1 VAGKRGLK
9 EEEEFLKEAESALG
23 GVLPAEYSPHL
34 RDLCRGTVRGG
45 DLRSFAT
52 PREWAEWLSCCTVLL
67 DEKDY
72 LSATVHAL
80 ERAPG
85 YAATDYGTARRRD
98 LGQRWTDAIRGFLG
112 EIAFAKWLRQRWGR
126 SAELDYSA
134 GPLQQFLL
142 TDIKEVNGRR
152 PKLSLSIKATK
163 LGGIWLDIPGAQI
176 EHSDIFVLVR
186 VGTTPEHFVAFLKKI
201 SAIGD
206 KILRRALD
214 LKVISEEDFKRIWE
228 AVPEFSTVPAY
239 IAGFFDKREHQ
250 PKLEDRSAVLCVGG
264 RMGRK
269 VFKITEFMGFWNPKE
284 NAYLEKVLQIL
295 REQRR
300 PVPEGAKVEFEGID
314 EFSRELHFIVSSGL
328 LRRRLE
334 EWQKVLAEL

>member
-1 VAGKRGLK
+1 VVREKGLK
-9 EEEEFLKEAESALG
+9 EEEELLKEAESALG
-23 GVLPAEYSPHL
+23 RVLPAEYSRYL
-34 RDLCRGTVRGG
+34 KDLCRSAVRGG

-52 PREWAEWLSCCTVLL
+52 SREWTEWLSHCTVLL

-98 LGQRWTDAIRGFLG
+98 LGQRWTDAVRGFLG
-112 EIAFAKWLRQRWGR
+112 EIAFAKWLKQQWGR

-134 GPLQQFLL
+134 GPLQQFLS

-152 PKLSLSIKATK
+152 PKLSLSIKTTK

-176 EHSDIFVLVR
+176 EHSNIFVLVR
-186 VGTTPEHFVAFLKKI
+186 VGTAPEHFVAFLKKI

-206 KILRRALD
+206 KILRRALE

-239 IAGFFDKREHQ
+239 IAGFFDKREYQ
-250 PKLEDRSAVLCVGG
+250 PKLEDRSAILWVGG
-264 RMGRK
+264 RMGRR

-284 NAYLEKVLQIL
+284 GAYAEKVLQIL
-295 REQRR
+295 RKQGR
-300 PVPEGAKVEFEGID
+300 PVPEGAKVKFEGIE